1 MLRCTPS
8 WIRKPEGPLPPHALR
23 VVACLGDYLRNI
35 SGVSWRFNPSGV
47 EHKLQWRGSIFFYEL
62 GGARIICRVVCR
74 GGPFRQRPSDG
85 HTHQVARGGK
95 AWRPV
100 SRASCYLTE
109 LSGRSTLSA
118 AVSSAMIMVADASIV
133 RSRLDGGQPRSKLR
147 LSMRASMRLASHN
160 KQVPRCLQ
168 GSRIAGMGVHEGHR
182 PAVVARFE

>member
-1 MLRCTPS
+1 MCAGCLTYSVRCGVRFLAAARGGQCS
-8 WIRKPEGPLPPHALR
+8 AAIHSFLDMEGPLPPHALR

-109 LSGRSTLSA
+109 LSARSTLSA

-133 RSRLDGGQPRSKLR
+133 RSRLDGGEPRSKLR
-147 LSMRASMRLASHN
+147 QSMRAS
-160 KQVPRCLQ
+160 CD
-168 GSRIAGMGVHEGHR
+168 
-182 PAVVARFE
+182 